1 MRYLLD
7 TNICIYILKRSP
19 ESVYQHFQRQQIGVI
34 GISSIT
40 FCELQ
45 YGVSKSSKPEEN
57 QLNLSKFLAP
67 LEILDFPSR
76 AAPVY
81 GNIRSK
87 LKNAGTPI
95 ETLDLLI
102 GTHALYEGLTLVT
115 NNTKEFERI
124 PDLDVVNWV
133 K

>member
-19 ESVYQHFQRQQIGVI
+19 ERVYQHFQSQQIGDI

-45 YGVSKSSKPEEN
+45 YGVSKSSKREEN

-67 LEILDFPSR
+67 LEVLYFPSR
-76 AAPVY
+76 AAPIY
-81 GNIRSK
+81 GNIRSQLEHSGK
-87 LKNAGTPI
+87 PI
-95 ETLDLLI
+95 GTLDLLI
-102 GTHALYEGLTLVT
+102 GAHALYERLTLVT